1 MSTKILETNNYGRFE
16 LTPINRQVKKIKN
29 LENSMKK
36 HGWLAAY
43 PAHVVRNGNG
53 KLQIKAG
60 HHRFEVAK
68 KLGIPVK
75 YVESQD
81 DASIHELEA
90 ASRKWTAEDYLDSFV
105 RAGKSAYITLREY
118 WERTGIGLRCCI
130 ALLADHSA
138 GSGGDL
144 SEKFAK
150 GTYRLG
156 NMSHARIVESIVA
169 QARVSGFPYWKN
181 AGFVNAVSKIS
192 FAEGFASE
200 VMKEKIKTFA
210 HFMKKQAGTQEYLEM
225 LDSIYNRQSH
235 IKIPLA
241 FLAEEAAR
249 RRNIGL
255 KKS

>member
-1 MSTKILETNNYGRFE
+1 MAKILESNNYSKFE
-16 LTPINRQVKKIKN
+16 LTPINRAVKKTRK
-29 LENSMKK
+29 LELSMRKY
-36 HGWLAAY
+36 GWLDAY
-43 PAHVVRNGNG
+43 PAHVIRNGNG

-75 YVESQD
+75 YVECQD

-90 ASRKWTAEDYLDSFV
+90 ASRKWSAEDYLDSFV
-105 RAGKSAYITLREY
+105 RMGIPAYITVKDY
-118 WERTGIGLRCCI
+118 HERTGIGLRCCI
-130 ALLADHSA
+130 SLLAGHSA
-138 GSGGDL
+138 GSGGNL
-144 SEKFAK
+144 SALFASGK
-150 GTYRLG
+150 YRVGSL
-156 NMSHARIVESIVA
+156 SHARVVETIVS
-169 QARVSGFPYWKN
+169 QARVSGFPHWKN

-192 FAEGFASE
+192 RAEGFASE

-210 HFMKKQAGTQEYLEM
+210 HFMKKQSGTQDYLEM

-249 RRNIGL
+249 KRNIAT
-255 KKS
+255 KDK